1 MAPGVPYSSG
11 RGRSRPSGLTG
22 LGLILEQRV
31 EGGGRA
37 DGRGEEVHGLGGEH
51 AHPLHAAGRELV
63 TVRVRVSVSVR
74 VRVSQP

>member
-51 AHPLHAAGRELV
+51 AHALHGE
-63 TVRVRVSVSVR
+63 VRVRVRLRVR
-74 VRVSQP
+74 VRANPNP